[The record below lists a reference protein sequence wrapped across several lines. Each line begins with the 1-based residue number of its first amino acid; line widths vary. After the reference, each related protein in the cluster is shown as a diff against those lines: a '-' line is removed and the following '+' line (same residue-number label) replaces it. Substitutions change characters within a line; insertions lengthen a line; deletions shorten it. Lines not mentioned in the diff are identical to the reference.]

1 MKKCPMCYEKN
12 DNTAKTCTN
21 CGADLQSN
29 PESEL
34 MPDTSK
40 TVPEVEAE
48 KLEELIA
55 SLNQQ
60 KKILSEMYKHT
71 VIIDQNISAI
81 RGWVTFLG
89 IIVLISLIVAFI
101 QSCNA
106 SLGL

>member
-89 IIVLISLIVAFI
+89 ILALIGLIFGLISGCAAL
-101 QSCNA
+101 
-106 SLGL
+106 LGL